1 MNEHLKIEDGIHDN
15 ISIEDYHA
23 NRSHI
28 SATQIKIAKTSL
40 KHFDWYRRGLMSQ
53 ERRSQFDFGNAFELA
68 LLSNAEY
75 LQKVATLPDQQ
86 WVDEI
91 KTINEESKNPRNTNY
106 YKDRKEKFMQENS
119 GKYIINDSG
128 DQSFDTI
135 EEMLS
140 SCYQDSTIQALVKNT
155 EYQLS
160 LFWTDPETGLKLKTR
175 PDICKRR
182 KNVVVNLKTTLDG
195 SPTAFSSDLKKYEY
209 PLQACIEM
217 MGCLETGLMERIDN
231 YFWLVVEKVPPFNAT
246 IYEFAESDI
255 KACMDSTKYHLNKIA
270 KGMKENKF
278 PGYTQEASN
287 EFGILTAELPKFY
300 RF

>member
-1 MNEHLKIEDGIHDN
+1 MKEPLIIEDGIHTD
-15 ISIEDYHA
+15 ISIEDYHK
-23 NRSHI
+23 NRTHI

-40 KHFDWYRRGLMSQ
+40 KHFDWYRRGLMDQ
-53 ERRSQFDFGNAFELA
+53 ERKSQFDFGNAFELA
-68 LLSNAEY
+68 LLSNTEY

-106 YKDRKEKFMQENS
+106 YKDRYKKFMEENT

-128 DQSFDTI
+128 EQSFDTI

-175 PDICKRR
+175 PDICKRK

-195 SPTAFSSDLKKYEY
+195 SPSAFSSDLKKYEY

-270 KGMKENKF
+270 KGMSENKF

-287 EFGILTAELPKFY
+287 EYGILTAELPKYY